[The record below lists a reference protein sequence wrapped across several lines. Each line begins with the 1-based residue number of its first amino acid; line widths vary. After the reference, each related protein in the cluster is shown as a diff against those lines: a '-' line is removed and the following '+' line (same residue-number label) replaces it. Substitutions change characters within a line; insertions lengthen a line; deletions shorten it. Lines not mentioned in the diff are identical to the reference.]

1 MGNIGLELCKVKIEG
16 YGCGEKWV
24 GDLSVTWCLTLEFG
38 RHGNGEGRS

>member
-24 GDLSVTWCLTLEFG
+24 GDLSVTWCLSLEFG
-38 RHGNGEGRS
+38 HHGNGEGRS